1 MPDGY
6 VKMRAGEIRPVYAQ
20 ETVTTGTLTI
30 SSQQTPTVTLYD
42 ALGNALS
49 AFEGVPVT
57 GYDGLAQ
64 SAPRVWFLLDT
75 TTLAVGY
82 YTLTFNFTVDASDGT
97 TRTYAPNVE
106 IQIVEAQR

>member
-6 VKMRAGEIRPVYAQ
+6 IKMRAGEIRPVYAQ

-30 SSQQTPTVTLYD
+30 SNQQTPTVTLYD
-42 ALGNALS
+42 ALGNVVS
-49 AFEGVPVT
+49 GFEGISAS
-57 GYDGLAQ
+57 GFDGLAQ

-75 TTLAVGY
+75 TTLPVGY
-82 YTLTFNFTVDASDGT
+82 YTLTFRFLVEASDGT
-97 TRTYAPNVE
+97 ERTYAPNVE